1 MKVNKWFR
9 RAAALTL
16 AIVLASAAA
25 VNALA
30 CTGIYAGSD
39 VTDDGSVYVGRS
51 EDFGPSYNKIFEVVP
66 AADHEPGEMLVE
78 NWNGEADFS
87 MPYPAHTLQYSIMRD
102 VREVWGVEDDT
113 IPYAEAGMNECGVC
127 VSATVST
134 YHNEKITAI
143 DPLCWDEGEFEY
155 FSGIS
160 EYAMGSV
167 ILQSARTAREGVEIL
182 AAVIDEYGAAECN
195 AIFIADA
202 NEVWYFEIVSGHQY
216 AAIKLDTGKVSVV
229 PNMMMLDQIDVT
241 DENVVASRDL
251 ITVAKA
257 AGSYYTEEPDNEN
270 SIHVAKS
277 YSEGYPAHS
286 SYRAWMGMNVLN
298 AELAATVDPDPVSGN
313 PATPNADRA
322 SASGPFELQF
332 DPAASLGG
340 KINLK
345 TMIQVLQSRGEGTKY
360 NAGDGYYP
368 IGNAYQAEDH
378 IFQIRQNLPASI
390 AAIQWQAM
398 GPAEFSIFIPY
409 YTAALTQTPEIYH
422 NESMDFTYDS
432 MYWVFDELAAL
443 CNENRDT
450 NVDEVVKAYFS
461 DVQDS
466 LIAQQKLVDEQ
477 MQKLA
482 GSDPDAVSAKA
493 EELANSIAAQV
504 YAIALQTLREVENY
518 LDAESEDPF
527 TLTLQKENVLP
538 VYRFSAE
545 EADLSAYPVLSV
557 LLPIINAQLSGT
569 FVDVTTLDYCY
580 DAVNWAV
587 RNGITTGTSR
597 YTFSPDGVCT
607 RAQAVTFLW
616 RAAGCPESETSTTQ
630 FADVDEGAYYAKAVA
645 WAVENGVTNGTSATT
660 FSPDATCTRAQIVT
674 LLYRALGSETRA
686 QIAFTDVAADAYYAG
701 AVAWASANEI
711 TCGTSDTTFSPNVVC
726 TRAQIVTLLYR
737 AAQLVQ

>member
-1 MKVNKWFR
+1 
-9 RAAALTL
+9 
-16 AIVLASAAA
+16 
-25 VNALA
+25 
-30 CTGIYAGSD
+30 
-39 VTDDGSVYVGRS
+39 
-51 EDFGPSYNKIFEVVP
+51 
-66 AADHEPGEMLVE
+66 
-78 NWNGEADFS
+78 
-87 MPYPAHTLQYSIMRD
+87 
-102 VREVWGVEDDT
+102 
-113 IPYAEAGMNECGVC
+113 
-127 VSATVST
+127 
-134 YHNEKITAI
+134 
-143 DPLCWDEGEFEY
+143 
-155 FSGIS
+155 
-160 EYAMGSV
+160 
-167 ILQSARTAREGVEIL
+167 
-182 AAVIDEYGAAECN
+182 
-195 AIFIADA
+195 
-202 NEVWYFEIVSGHQY
+202 
-216 AAIKLDTGKVSVV
+216 
-229 PNMMMLDQIDVT
+229 
-241 DENVVASRDL
+241 
-251 ITVAKA
+251 
-257 AGSYYTEEPDNEN
+257 
-270 SIHVAKS
+270 
-277 YSEGYPAHS
+277 
-286 SYRAWMGMNVLN
+286 
-298 AELAATVDPDPVSGN
+298 
-313 PATPNADRA
+313 
-322 SASGPFELQF
+322 
-332 DPAASLGG
+332 
-340 KINLK
+340 
-345 TMIQVLQSRGEGTKY
+345 MIQVLQARGEGTKY

-422 NESMDFTYDS
+422 NESMEFTYDS
-432 MYWVFDELAAL
+432 MNWVFDELATL

-527 TLTLQKENVLP
+527 TLTLQEENVLP

-616 RAAGCPESETSTTQ
+616 RAAGCPESETSATQ

-674 LLYRALGSETRA
+674 LLYRALGSETQA
-686 QIAFTDVAADAYYAG
+686 QIAFTDVAADAYYVG
-701 AVAWASANEI
+701 AVAWAAANEI
-711 TCGTSDTTFSPNVVC
+711 TCGTSDTTFSPNAVC

-737 AAQLVQ
+737 AAQLAQ